1 MVKGG
6 NNMKKTVSR
15 LLALALTA
23 ALVLTGCGGG
33 TTTEEPADTSENT
46 GTTESTETTEGE
58 TAESNEPGENEIT
71 DLVIPKTLTRELE
84 TFNWLY
90 SQRAEDSENLTQL
103 VDGLLESNPEG
114 TLQPAIAEDWG
125 TEDGGKTWTF
135 KLREGVKWVDVN
147 GNEKADVTA
156 RDFATGLEW
165 ILNFHKNDSANTS
178 MPLEMID
185 GAEEYYEYTKTLS
198 KEEAYALNAE
208 DGSQFM
214 ETVGIEIP
222 DDYTVI
228 YTCITEKPYFDT
240 LAVYQSL
247 YPISQ
252 AMIDELGGPDETKAM
267 NNENM
272 WYNGPYTMTSYIQGN
287 EKVFTKNPLYW
298 DTECKLFNTVTVKM
312 VESSDVAF
320 QNFQAGDLDYVDL
333 TESALTTIARDPNNE
348 YYDYLVPAVPS
359 KYSYQ
364 MHFNYNKNNEDGT
377 KDTNW
382 NTAIANEAFR
392 KSWYYGLNLSE
403 YWKRTNAIDPF
414 ACENN
419 FYTMPG
425 LVYTS
430 DGTEYTELVRE
441 AMGLKESDGV
451 TPARVDTELAEQY
464 KQQAI
469 EELTALGVEFPV
481 VADYYISASSQTAL
495 DSANVLAQAFSDGLG
510 DDYVKLNICTYISSG
525 NNEVVVPHL
534 HSFVLNGW
542 GADYGDPQ
550 NYLGQECYGN
560 DNAYYSAH
568 YSYINEITEPD
579 ETNADLLA
587 TYQEFTELVEAADAI
602 TTDLDARYA
611 AYAKAEAYLLDHVLV
626 MPCNYSIGW
635 CLSKVDNN
643 SKIYAMYGSQN
654 EKMKNWDTHVDGYTS
669 EEKGVA
675 EQIAAYTEE
684 NA

>member
-1 MVKGG
+1 
-6 NNMKKTVSR
+6 MKKTVSR

-71 DLVIPKTLTRELE
+71 DLVIPNTLTRELE

-103 VDGLLESNPEG
+103 VDGLLEANPEG
-114 TLQPAIAEDWG
+114 TLSPGIAEEWG
-125 TEDGGKTWTF
+125 SEDGGKTWTF

-147 GNEKADVTA
+147 GNEKAECNA
-156 RDFATGLEW
+156 WDFATGLEW
-165 ILNFHKNDSANTS
+165 VLNFYKNDSTNTS
-178 MPLEMID
+178 MPFEMIE

-198 KEEAYALNAE
+198 EEEAFALTAGE
-208 DGSQFM
+208 GSKFFEM
-214 ETVGIEIP
+214 VGMEIP
-222 DDYTVI
+222 DDYTII

-240 LAVYQSL
+240 LAAYQSL
-247 YPISQ
+247 YPMAQ
-252 AMIDELGGPDETKAM
+252 GMIDELGGVDAVQAM

-298 DTECKLFNTVTVKM
+298 DTECKLFNTVTIKM

-320 QNFQAGDLDYVDL
+320 QLYQAGDLDYVGL

-403 YWKRTNAIDPF
+403 YFKRSNAIDPF
-414 ACENN
+414 SCENN

-441 AMGLKESDGV
+441 VMGLKESDGV
-451 TPARVDTELAEQY
+451 TPARVDAAQAEQY

-469 EELTALGVEFPV
+469 EELTALGVTFPIE
-481 VADYYISASSQTAL
+481 ADYYISASSQTAL

-510 DDYVKLNICTYISSG
+510 DDYVKLNICTFISSTT
-525 NNEVVVPHL
+525 NEVVVPHL
-534 HSFVLNGW
+534 HSFVINGW

-560 DNAYYSAH
+560 PNAYYSEN

-579 ETNADLLA
+579 DTNADLIA
-587 TYQEFTELVEAADAI
+587 AYQEYTSMVEAADAI
-602 TTDLDARYA
+602 TTDLDARYQ
-611 AYAKAEAYLLDHVLV
+611 AYAEAEAYMLDHVFVL
-626 MPCNYSIGW
+626 PCNYSIGW
-635 CLSKVDNN
+635 CLSKVDND

>member
-1 MVKGG
+1 
-6 NNMKKTVSR
+6 MKKTVSR

-103 VDGLLESNPEG
+103 VDGLLEANPEG
-114 TLQPAIAEDWG
+114 TLSPGIAEEWG
-125 TEDGGKTWTF
+125 SEDGGKTWTF

-147 GNEKADVTA
+147 GNEKAECNA
-156 RDFATGLEW
+156 WDFATGLEW
-165 ILNFHKNDSANTS
+165 VLNFYKNDSTNTS
-178 MPLEMID
+178 MPFEMIE

-198 KEEAYALNAE
+198 EEEAFALTAGE
-208 DGSQFM
+208 GSKFFEM
-214 ETVGIEIP
+214 VGMEIP
-222 DDYTVI
+222 DDYTII

-240 LAVYQSL
+240 LAAYQSL
-247 YPISQ
+247 YPMAQ
-252 AMIDELGGPDETKAM
+252 GMIDELGGVDAVQAM

-403 YWKRTNAIDPF
+403 YFKRSNAIDPF
-414 ACENN
+414 SCENN

-441 AMGLKESDGV
+441 VMGLKESDGV
-451 TPARVDTELAEQY
+451 TPARVDAAQAEQY

-469 EELTALGVEFPV
+469 EELTALGVTFPIE
-481 VADYYISASSQTAL
+481 ADYYISASSQTAL

-510 DDYVKLNICTYISSG
+510 DDYVKLNICTFISSTT
-525 NNEVVVPHL
+525 NEVVVPHL
-534 HSFVLNGW
+534 HSFVINGW

-560 DNAYYSAH
+560 PNAYYSEN

-579 ETNADLLA
+579 DTNADLIA
-587 TYQEFTELVEAADAI
+587 AYQEYTSMVEAADAI
-602 TTDLDARYA
+602 TTDLDARYQ
-611 AYAKAEAYLLDHVLV
+611 AYAEAEAYMLDHVFVL
-626 MPCNYSIGW
+626 PCNYSIGW
-635 CLSKVDNN
+635 CLSKVDND

-654 EKMKNWDTHVDGYTS
+654 EKMKNWVTNSDGYTS

>member
-1 MVKGG
+1 
-6 NNMKKTVSR
+6 MKKTVSR

-103 VDGLLESNPEG
+103 VDGLLEANPEG
-114 TLQPAIAEDWG
+114 TLQPGIAEEWG
-125 TEDGGKTWTF
+125 SEDGGKTWTF

-147 GNEKADVTA
+147 GNEKAECNA
-156 RDFATGLEW
+156 WDFATGLEW
-165 ILNFHKNDSANTS
+165 VLNFYKNDSTNTS
-178 MPLEMID
+178 MPFEMIE

-198 KEEAYALNAE
+198 EEEAFALTAGE
-208 DGSQFM
+208 GSKFFEM
-214 ETVGIEIP
+214 VGMEIP
-222 DDYTVI
+222 DDYTII

-240 LAVYQSL
+240 LAAYQSL
-247 YPISQ
+247 YPMAQ
-252 AMIDELGGPDETKAM
+252 GMIDELGGVDAVQAM

-298 DTECKLFNTVTVKM
+298 DTECKLFNTVTFKM

-320 QNFQAGDLDYVDL
+320 QLYQAGDLDYVDL

-403 YWKRTNAIDPF
+403 YFKRSNAIDPF
-414 ACENN
+414 SCENN

-441 AMGLKESDGV
+441 VMGLKESDGV
-451 TPARVDTELAEQY
+451 TPARVDAAQAEQY

-469 EELTALGVEFPV
+469 EELTALGVTFPIE
-481 VADYYISASSQTAL
+481 ADYYISASSQTAL

-510 DDYVKLNICTYISSG
+510 DDYVKLNICTFISSTT
-525 NNEVVVPHL
+525 NEVVVPHL
-534 HSFVLNGW
+534 HSFVINGW

-560 DNAYYSAH
+560 PNAYYSEN

-579 ETNADLLA
+579 DTNADLIA
-587 TYQEFTELVEAADAI
+587 AYQEYTSMVEAADAI
-602 TTDLDARYA
+602 TTDLDARYQ
-611 AYAKAEAYLLDHVLV
+611 AYAEAEAYMLDHVFVL
-626 MPCNYSIGW
+626 PCNYSIGW

-675 EQIAAYTEE
+675 AQIAAYTEE

>member
-1 MVKGG
+1 
-6 NNMKKTVSR
+6 MKKTVSR

-114 TLQPAIAEDWG
+114 TLQPGIAEEWG
-125 TEDGGKTWTF
+125 SEDGGKTWTF

-147 GNEKADVTA
+147 GNEKAECNA
-156 RDFATGLEW
+156 WDFATGLEW
-165 ILNFHKNDSANTS
+165 VLNFYKNDSTNTS
-178 MPLEMID
+178 MPFEMIE

-198 KEEAYALNAE
+198 EEEAFALTAGE
-208 DGSQFM
+208 GSKFFEM
-214 ETVGIEIP
+214 VGMEIP
-222 DDYTVI
+222 DDYTII

-240 LAVYQSL
+240 LAAYQSL
-247 YPISQ
+247 YPMAQ
-252 AMIDELGGPDETKAM
+252 GMIDELGGVDAVQAM

-298 DTECKLFNTVTVKM
+298 DTECKLFNTVTFKM

-320 QNFQAGDLDYVDL
+320 QLYQAGDLDYVDL

-364 MHFNYNKNNEDGT
+364 FHFNYNKNNEDGT

-403 YWKRTNAIDPF
+403 YFKRSNAIDPF
-414 ACENN
+414 SCENN

-441 AMGLKESDGV
+441 VMGLKESDGV
-451 TPARVDTELAEQY
+451 TPARVDAAQAEQY

-469 EELTALGVEFPV
+469 EELTALGVTFPIE
-481 VADYYISASSQTAL
+481 ADYYISASSQTAL

-510 DDYVKLNICTYISSG
+510 DDYVKLNICTFISSTT
-525 NNEVVVPHL
+525 NEVVVPHL
-534 HSFVLNGW
+534 HSFVINGW

-560 DNAYYSAH
+560 PNAYYSEN

-579 ETNADLLA
+579 DTNADLIA
-587 TYQEFTELVEAADAI
+587 AYQEYTSMVEAADAI
-602 TTDLDARYA
+602 TTDLDARYQ
-611 AYAKAEAYLLDHVLV
+611 AYAEAEAYMLDHVFVL
-626 MPCNYSIGW
+626 PCNYSIGW
-635 CLSKVDNN
+635 CLSKVDND

-675 EQIAAYTEE
+675 AQIAAYTEE

>member
-1 MVKGG
+1 
-6 NNMKKTVSR
+6 MKKTVSR

-71 DLVIPKTLTRELE
+71 DLVIPNTLTRELE

-103 VDGLLESNPEG
+103 VDGLLEANPEG
-114 TLQPAIAEDWG
+114 TLSPGIAEEWG
-125 TEDGGKTWTF
+125 SEDGGKTWTF

-147 GNEKADVTA
+147 GNEKAECNA
-156 RDFATGLEW
+156 WDFATGLEW
-165 ILNFHKNDSANTS
+165 VLNFYKNDSTNTS
-178 MPLEMID
+178 MPFEMIE

-198 KEEAYALNAE
+198 EEEAFALTAGE
-208 DGSQFM
+208 GSKFFEM
-214 ETVGIEIP
+214 VGMEIP
-222 DDYTVI
+222 DDYTII

-240 LAVYQSL
+240 LAAYQSL
-247 YPISQ
+247 YPMAQ
-252 AMIDELGGPDETKAM
+252 GMIDELGGVDAVQAM

-298 DTECKLFNTVTVKM
+298 DTECKLFNTVTIKM

-320 QNFQAGDLDYVDL
+320 QLYQAGDLDYVGL

-403 YWKRTNAIDPF
+403 YFKRSNAIDPF
-414 ACENN
+414 SCENN

-441 AMGLKESDGV
+441 VMGLKESDGV
-451 TPARVDTELAEQY
+451 TPARVDAAQAEQY

-469 EELTALGVEFPV
+469 EELTALGVTFPIE
-481 VADYYISASSQTAL
+481 ADYYISASSQTAL

-510 DDYVKLNICTYISSG
+510 DDYVKLNICTFISSTT
-525 NNEVVVPHL
+525 NEVVVPHL
-534 HSFVLNGW
+534 HSFVINGW

-560 DNAYYSAH
+560 PNAYYSEN
-568 YSYINEITEPD
+568 YSYINEITETD
-579 ETNADLLA
+579 ETNADLIA
-587 TYQEFTELVEAADAI
+587 DYQEYTSMVEAADAI
-602 TTDLDARYA
+602 TTDLDARYQ
-611 AYAKAEAYLLDHVLV
+611 AYAEAEAYMLDHVFVL
-626 MPCNYSIGW
+626 PCNYSIGW
-635 CLSKVDNN
+635 CLSKVDND

-654 EKMKNWDTHVDGYTS
+654 EKMKNWVTNSDGYTS

>member
-1 MVKGG
+1 
-6 NNMKKTVSR
+6 MKKTVSR

-33 TTTEEPADTSENT
+33 TTTEEPADTSDNT

-71 DLVIPKTLTRELE
+71 DLIIPKTLTRELE
-84 TFNWLY
+84 TFNILY
-90 SQRAEDSENLTQL
+90 SQRAEDSENLTNL
-103 VDGLLESNPEG
+103 VDGLLETNPEG

-135 KLREGVKWVDVN
+135 KIREGVKWVDVN
-147 GNEKADVTA
+147 GNEKAECNA
-156 RDFATGLEW
+156 HDFAAGMEW
-165 ILNFHKNDSANTS
+165 VLNFYKNDSSNTS
-178 MPLEMID
+178 MPLEMLE

-198 KEEAYALNAE
+198 QEEAYALTAE
-208 DGSQFM
+208 EGSPFSEM
-214 ETVGIEIP
+214 VGVEVP
-222 DDYTVI
+222 DDYTII
-228 YTCITEKPYFDT
+228 YTCVTEKPYFDT
-240 LAVYQSL
+240 LCVYQSL
-247 YPISQ
+247 YPISP
-252 AMIDELGGPDETKAM
+252 AMVEELGGPDGVRSM

-298 DTECKLFNTVTVKM
+298 DTECKLFNTVTFKM

-320 QNFQAGDLDYVDL
+320 QLYQAGDLDYVGL
-333 TESALTTIARDPNNE
+333 TESALTTIARDPSNP
-348 YYDYLVPAVPS
+348 YYDYLVPSVPS

-364 MHFNYNKNNEDGT
+364 MHFNYNKNNEDGS

-392 KSWYYGLNLSE
+392 KAWYYGLDLSE

-419 FYTMPG
+419 YYTMPG

-430 DGTEYTELVRE
+430 DGTEYTQLVKE
-441 AMGLKESDGV
+441 AMGLKDPDGV
-451 TPARVDTELAEQY
+451 TPARIDADLAQQY
-464 KQQAI
+464 KEQAI
-469 EELTALGVEFPV
+469 EELTALGVTFPV
-481 VADYYISASSQTAL
+481 EADYYISASSQTAL

-534 HSFVLNGW
+534 HSFVINGW

-550 NYLGQECYGN
+550 NYLGQECYGPE
-560 DNAYYSAH
+560 NAYYSEN
-568 YSYINEITEPD
+568 YSYINEITEAD
-579 ETNADLLA
+579 EAHADLIA
-587 TYQEFTELVEAADAI
+587 DYQEFTSMVEAANAI
-602 TTDLDARYA
+602 TTDLDARYQ
-611 AYAKAEAYLLDHVLV
+611 AYAEAEAYLLDHVFVL
-626 MPCNYSIGW
+626 PCNYSVGW
-635 CLSKVDNN
+635 CLSMIDMDTKNH
-643 SKIYAMYGSQN
+643 AMFGSQD
-654 EKMKNWDTHVDGYTS
+654 EKMKNWGTKIDGYTS

-675 EQIAAYTEE
+675 AQIAAYTEE